1 MSESDVSRRWTQ
13 QISQLRRQ
21 ISHVRNRAAKGGRD
35 GVSFELG
42 ETFDQ
47 CLTTCDSLLWEVA
60 ASQRECATLAAT
72 AQMERELWDYLF
84 QQMPVAC
91 VEVDA
96 QGTIVSANRPAG
108 LMLNIAARHLEKRLL
123 LHFAEDR
130 ELFFGLMRRI
140 SLERTQHQATL
151 VLRPRERAA
160 IAVQAIIVPRTAD
173 APTSWLWFLSVL
185 ERPEYRSKKAVTA
198 ARQTD
203 DGVGPG
209 SGAISPRVTDVS

>member
-1 MSESDVSRRWTQ
+1 MSETDVSRRWTQ

-21 ISHVRNRAAKGGRD
+21 ISHVKSRAARVGRD
-35 GVSFELG
+35 SVSLELG

-47 CLTTCDSLLWEVA
+47 CLTTCDSLLWEFA

-72 AQMERELWDYLF
+72 AQVERELWEYLF

-108 LMLNIAARHLEKRLL
+108 VMLNIAARHLEKRLL

-130 ELFFGLMRRI
+130 ELFFGLIRRI
-140 SLERTQHQATL
+140 SLERTQHQAVL
-151 VLRPRERAA
+151 VMRPRERAA
-160 IAVQAIIVPRTAD
+160 IAVQAVIVPRSAE
-173 APTSWLWFLSVL
+173 AATSWLWFLSVL
-185 ERPEYRSKKAVTA
+185 ERPNYQPKKAVA
-198 ARQTD
+198 AA
-203 DGVGPG
+203 PH
-209 SGAISPRVTDVS
+209 PME